1 MIRSLWSAATGMQAQ
16 TLNIDVISN
25 NLANV
30 ATTGFKKS
38 RADFQDLLYQNLRS
52 PGVSS
57 SADTQVPTGIQVGT
71 GVRPA
76 ATQKMF
82 TQGEFENTQ
91 NELDMAIEGDGFF
104 QVLQPNGETAYTRA
118 GAFKLDNEGRVVTSD
133 GFPMEPE
140 LTVPDDAVG
149 ISIGIDGTV
158 SVLLAGETEPT
169 EIGNIELAEF
179 INPAGLKSIG
189 RNLFTPTG
197 ASGDATTGTPGE
209 DAFGNIAQ
217 GYLESSNVSVV
228 DEMVNMIVAQRAYE
242 TNSKTIQASDEM
254 LQTANNLRR

>member
-30 ATTGFKKS
+30 GTSGFKKS
-38 RADFQDLLYQNLRS
+38 RADFQDLLYQTLRS

-57 SADTQVPTGIQVGT
+57 SADTQVPTGIQVGL

-76 ATQKMF
+76 ATQRMF
-82 TQGEFENTQ
+82 TQGEFNHTQ
-91 NELDMAIEGDGFF
+91 NELDMAIEGNGFF
-104 QVLQPNGETAYTRA
+104 QVIQPNGEIGYTRS
-118 GAFKLDNEGRVVTSD
+118 GTFKLDSDGRMVTSD
-133 GFPMEPE
+133 GFPLEPE
-140 LTVPDDAVG
+140 VTIPSDATSV
-149 ISIGIDGTV
+149 SIGTDGTV
-158 SVLLAGETEPT
+158 SVLLAGESQPS
-169 EIGNIELAEF
+169 EIGTIELASF
-179 INPAGLKSIG
+179 INPAGLSSIG
-189 RNLFTPTG
+189 RNLYMPT
-197 ASGDATTGTPGE
+197 ASSGDATTGTPGE
-209 DAFGNIAQ
+209 DNFGTIAQ
-217 GYLESSNVSVV
+217 GYLELSNVSVV

>member
-38 RADFQDLLYQNLRS
+38 RADFQDLLYQTLRS
-52 PGVSS
+52 PGVAS

-76 ATQKMF
+76 AVQKMF
-82 TQGEFENTQ
+82 TQGEFVHTQ
-91 NELDMAIEGDGFF
+91 NELDMAIEGEGFF
-104 QVLQPNGETAYTRA
+104 QVIQPNGETAYSRS
-118 GAFKLDNEGRVVTSD
+118 GSFKLDNEGRVVTSD
-133 GFPMEPE
+133 GFAMEPE
-140 LTVPDDAVG
+140 LTIPADSLA
-149 ISIGIDGTV
+149 ISVGIDGTV
-158 SVLLAGETEPT
+158 SVLLAGENQPT
-169 EIGNIELAEF
+169 EIGNIELAQF
-179 INPAGLKSIG
+179 VNPAGLRSIG
-189 RNLFTPTG
+189 RNLFMPSA
-197 ASGDATTGTPGE
+197 ASGDATTGTPGAE
-209 DAFGNIAQ
+209 AFGNIAQ

-254 LQTANNLRR
+254 LQTATNLRR

>member
-16 TLNIDVISN
+16 TMNIDVISN

-38 RADFQDLLYQNLRS
+38 RADFQDLLYQTLRS
-52 PGVSS
+52 PGMAS

-76 ATQKMF
+76 AVQKMF
-82 TQGEFENTQ
+82 TQGEFVHTQ

-104 QVLQPNGETAYTRA
+104 QVIQPSGETAYSRA
-118 GAFKLDNEGRVVTSD
+118 GSFKLDSDGRVVTSD

-140 LTVPDDAVG
+140 LTIPADSVA

-158 SVLLAGETEPT
+158 SVLLAGENQPS
-169 EIGNIELAEF
+169 EIGNIELAQF
-179 INPAGLKSIG
+179 INPAGLRSIG
-189 RNLFTPTG
+189 RNLFMPSA

-209 DAFGNIAQ
+209 EAFGNIAQ

-254 LQTANNLRR
+254 LQTATNLKR

>member
-16 TLNIDVISN
+16 TMNIDVISN

-38 RADFQDLLYQNLRS
+38 RADFQDLLYQTLRS
-52 PGVSS
+52 PGVAS

-76 ATQKMF
+76 AVQKMF
-82 TQGEFENTQ
+82 TQGEFVHTQ
-91 NELDMAIEGDGFF
+91 NELDMAIEGEGFF
-104 QVLQPNGETAYTRA
+104 QVIQPNGETAYSRS
-118 GAFKLDNEGRVVTSD
+118 GSFKLDNEGRVVTSD
-133 GFPMEPE
+133 GFAMEPE
-140 LTVPDDAVG
+140 LTIPADSLA
-149 ISIGIDGTV
+149 ISVGIDGTV
-158 SVLLAGETEPT
+158 SVLPAGENQPT
-169 EIGNIELAEF
+169 EIGNIELAQF
-179 INPAGLKSIG
+179 VNPAGLRSIG
-189 RNLFTPTG
+189 RNLFMPSA
-197 ASGDATTGTPGE
+197 ASGDATTGTPGAE
-209 DAFGNIAQ
+209 AFGNIAQ

-254 LQTANNLRR
+254 LQTATNLRR

>member
-30 ATTGFKKS
+30 GTSGFKKS
-38 RADFQDLLYQNLRS
+38 RADFQDLLYQTLRS

-57 SADTQVPTGIQVGT
+57 SADTQVPTGIQVGH

-82 TQGEFENTQ
+82 TQGEYNNTENQ
-91 NELDMAIEGDGFF
+91 LDMAIEGDGFF
-104 QVLQPNGETAYTRA
+104 QVIQPNGELGYTRA
-118 GAFKLDNEGRVVTSD
+118 GTFKLDSEGRIVTSD
-133 GFPMEPE
+133 GYPMEPE
-140 LTVPDDAVG
+140 ITIPTDTIS
-149 ISIGIDGTV
+149 ISIGTDGTV
-158 SVLLAGETEPT
+158 SVLLAGDNQPS
-169 EIGNIELAEF
+169 EIGTIELAQF
-179 INPAGLKSIG
+179 INPTGLKSIG
-189 RNLFTPTG
+189 RNLYIPTA

-209 DAFGNIAQ
+209 DGYGTISQ
-217 GYLESSNVSVV
+217 GYLELSNVSVV

-242 TNSKTIQASDEM
+242 TNSKTIQAADDM
-254 LQTANNLRR
+254 LKTATTLRR

>member
-30 ATTGFKKS
+30 GTSGFKKS
-38 RADFQDLLYQNLRS
+38 RADFQDLLYQTLRS

-57 SADTQVPTGIQVGT
+57 SADTQVPTGIQVGH

-82 TQGEFENTQ
+82 SQGEFNHTQ
-91 NELDMAIEGDGFF
+91 NKLDMAIEGSGFF
-104 QVLQPNGETAYTRA
+104 QIIQPNGQIAYSRA
-118 GAFKLDNEGRVVTSD
+118 GTFKLDSEGRMVTSD

-140 LTVPDDAVG
+140 VTIPADAAA
-149 ISIGIDGTV
+149 ISIGTDGTV
-158 SVLLAGETEPT
+158 SVLLAGDNQPSTV
-169 EIGNIELAEF
+169 GNIELAQF
-179 INPAGLKSIG
+179 VNPTGLKSIG
-189 RNLFTPTG
+189 RNLFIPS
-197 ASGDATTGTPGE
+197 ASSGDATTGTPGI
-209 DAFGNIAQ
+209 DGYGTIAQ
-217 GYLESSNVSVV
+217 GYLEMSNVSIV

-254 LQTANNLRR
+254 LQTATSLRR

>member
-30 ATTGFKKS
+30 STSGFKKS
-38 RADFQDLLYQNLRS
+38 RADFQDLLYQTLRS

-57 SADTQVPTGIQVGT
+57 SADTQVPTGIQVGH

-82 TQGEFENTQ
+82 TQGEFQKTE

-104 QVLQPNGETAYTRA
+104 QILQPNGETAYTRA
-118 GAFKLDNEGRVVTSD
+118 GSFKLDSDGRVVTSD
-133 GFPMEPE
+133 GFPLEPE
-140 LTVPDDAVG
+140 ITVPTDAVSL
-149 ISIGIDGTV
+149 SIGTDGTV
-158 SVLLAGETEPT
+158 SVLLANETAGT
-169 EIGNIELAEF
+169 EIGKIELADF
-179 INPAGLKSIG
+179 TNPAGLNSIG
-189 RNLFTPTG
+189 RNLYLPT
-197 ASGDATTGTPGE
+197 ASSGDATVGTPGE
-209 DAFGNIAQ
+209 DGYGTIAQ
-217 GYLESSNVSVV
+217 GYLELSNVSVV

-254 LQTANNLRR
+254 LQTATNLRR